1 MKTLLVPQVALAALA
16 LAPALVAQH
25 PASGSGLVEF
35 TKPAAAPRVR
45 FTAAEEPPKLGVM
58 VSETDDGVLISDV
71 FDGSLASRAGVTD
84 GDILF
89 KIGDSR
95 INDVADIPAALA
107 ATAKAKAVSITV
119 IRPGEG
125 LVTLK
130 ARQAAPAPK
139 KAEGNF
145 FVTSDANG
153 GFLGVELGE
162 GTSNGVTI
170 DGVIDNSAAWFAGL
184 EDGDV
189 LISVNG
195 DAVNTAE
202 DVSAAIG
209 SKSAGTKVKLVY
221 SRNGEKQTAKVKLG
235 ERTPAIQN
243 PMGNMLFSGPDGQ
256 DGPHGLFFGEG
267 GMDGGNFVFDHEG
280 LSGDGGTFV
289 IDGNFDGDFD
299 WTELSEEMGE
309 WTEDDGQLKLHL
321 KLDGDHLKGLHELDG
336 DHAAQLHKAL
346 KGMKLGELKGLKGQ
360 LKGLKGMQL
369 GELKELKGL
378 KGQLH
383 GLHELKEL
391 EGLHELHELK
401 GLKGQLHGL
410 HELKELKGLE
420 GLHGLKIIESLDGLN
435 GLNGMHIIESMGDGD
450 GEVLSI
456 KIEDGV
462 MTIDRDGEIEVIELD
477 GENTFIKEIGFAPD
491 GQQIKV
497 MGNAAGISGN
507 VIKLECSDTATE
519 CQADLAEC
527 NELIATVSTTTTTEC
542 ADAVVE
548 CTVLAECADAAVE
561 CVVVTECADAIVE
574 CAVELADSEQVA
586 AECAVEC
593 AEQVALATEVS
604 FITADVQAAQAQII
618 AVSAECAAAAAEC
631 SAEAAAECADVAA
644 ECADAAAE
652 CADAAAE
659 CADASAEC
667 ADAAESC
674 CSEEVSDESDADS
687 IS

>member
-16 LAPALVAQH
+16 LVPSLAAQE
-25 PASGSGLVEF
+25 AGSPTGLVEF
-35 TKPAAAPRVR
+35 TKPATAPRVR
-45 FTAAEEPPKLGVM
+45 TTAAEEPPKLGVM

-95 INDVADIPAALA
+95 VNEVADIPAALA
-107 ATAKAKAVSITV
+107 ATAKAKAVAITV

-130 ARQAAPAPK
+130 ARQAAPAPE
-139 KAEGNF
+139 AHGEF
-145 FVTSDANG
+145 FFTPDADG

-162 GTSNGVTI
+162 GSSDGVTI
-170 DGVIDNSAAWFAGL
+170 DGVIDNTAAWFAGL

-195 DAVNTAE
+195 DAVMTAE

-209 SKSAGTKVKLVY
+209 SKSAGAKVKLVY
-221 SRNGEKQTAKVKLG
+221 SRNGEKQTTKVKLG
-235 ERTPAIQN
+235 TRTPAIQN
-243 PMGNMLFSGPDGQ
+243 PMGNMFFSGPDGE

-267 GMDGGNFVFDHEG
+267 GMGGDFVFDHEAF
-280 LSGDGGTFV
+280 SGDGNTFV
-289 IDGNFDGDFD
+289 IDGDFDGDFD
-299 WTELSEEMGE
+299 WTELTEEMGE
-309 WTEDDGQLKLHL
+309 WTEDDGQLKLQL
-321 KLDGDHLKGLHELDG
+321 KLDGDHLKGLHALAG
-336 DHAAQLHKAL
+336 DHAAQLHKA
-346 KGMKLGELKGLKGQ
+346 LKGQ

-369 GELKELKGL
+369 GELKELEGL

-383 GLHELKEL
+383 GLQELKEL
-391 EGLHELHELK
+391 E
-401 GLKGQLHGL
+401 
-410 HELKELKGLE
+410 GLE
-420 GLHGLKIIESLDGLN
+420 GLHGLKIIEKLDGLK
-435 GLNGMHIIESMGDGD
+435 GHKGVHVIDSDGGD

-491 GQQIKV
+491 GKNVKV
-497 MGNAAGISGN
+497 MGNAAGVSGN
-507 VIKLECSDTATE
+507 VIKLECSDPATE

-527 NELIATVSTTTTTEC
+527 SELVATVSTTTASEC

-548 CTVLAECADAAVE
+548 CAVVVECSDAAAECAAVAECSGAVAECADVL
-561 CVVVTECADAIVE
+561 VE
-574 CAVELADSEQVA
+574 CAADLADCEQVA
-586 AECAVEC
+586 ADCGVEC
-593 AEQVALATEVS
+593 TEDLALATEVS
-604 FITADVQAAQAQII
+604 FITAGVQATQAELV
-618 AVSAECAAAAAEC
+618 AVAAECTAAAAEC
-631 SAEAAAECADVAA
+631 SAEAAAECATVAAECAEATAECADVAA
-644 ECADAAAE
+644 ECADVAAE
-652 CADAAAE
+652 CADIAAE
-659 CADASAEC
+659 CADDAE
-667 ADAAESC
+667 AC
-674 CSEEVSDESDADS
+674 CSEEASTDGDESDADS